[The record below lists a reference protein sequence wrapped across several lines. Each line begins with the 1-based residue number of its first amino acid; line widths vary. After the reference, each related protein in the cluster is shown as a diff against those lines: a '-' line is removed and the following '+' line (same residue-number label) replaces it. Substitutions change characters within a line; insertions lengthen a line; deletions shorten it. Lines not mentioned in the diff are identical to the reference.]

1 MHVDIVGPL
10 PASKGHTY
18 LLTCIDTFTRWPKAF
33 PLTDI
38 TALLVA
44 YSLISGWI
52 SRLGVPST
60 VTTNCR
66 GEFESDLWYQL
77 IILLGTAHIH
87 TIAYHPQAN
96 SIMKRFHRQL
106 KVAPKAHNDSSWTN
120 FLPLVLLGIRTALK
134 EDLYCTTAKL
144 VYGMSLLLPSQ
155 FFSPSLS
162 SSTPDFNCIIRLK
175 QYIITLHASP
185 TRTQNTCDLFPLNY
199 SICLCRDAVKMPLQK
214 PYNGI
219 YQVLCRSDKYFVL
232 DINGR
237 NDAIGID

>member
-66 GEFESDLWYQL
+66 GSRFESSLLDQL
-77 IILLGTAHIH
+77 TRFLGTDRCC
-87 TIAYHPQAN
+87 TTAYHPQAN
-96 SIMKRFHRQL
+96 GMMKR
-106 KVAPKAHNDSSWTN
+106 DSIVN
-120 FLPLVLLGIRTALK
+120 
-134 EDLYCTTAKL
+134 
-144 VYGMSLLLPSQ
+144 
-155 FFSPSLS
+155 
-162 SSTPDFNCIIRLK
+162 
-175 QYIITLHASP
+175 
-185 TRTQNTCDLFPLNY
+185 
-199 SICLCRDAVKMPLQK
+199 
-214 PYNGI
+214 
-219 YQVLCRSDKYFVL
+219 
-232 DINGR
+232 
-237 NDAIGID
+237 